1 MRFLP
6 LVAAVTLFSSMRIS
20 YATTLT
26 FDDLTSALSAVPNGY
41 NGLNFNNFDVNTL
54 ANERPSGYVNGTVSP
69 SSVIFNGFGNPASFS
84 ATSGTF
90 TLNSFYLTSAIND
103 GLTVVATGLL
113 GGVVEDTETFDVS
126 TFGPTL
132 ETLGWTGLSAVSF
145 VSSGGTPDPTAVASN
160 YQAGTQ
166 FVLDN
171 VTINATVPVTVTPEP
186 SSFALLGTG
195 ILGIAGMMRRR
206 FA

>member
-1 MRFLP
+1 MQFLP

-69 SSVIFNGFGNPASFS
+69 SSVIFNAFGTTASFS
-84 ATSGTF
+84 GTSDLF

-103 GLTVVATGLL
+103 GLTVVAKGFLR
-113 GGVVEDTETFDVS
+113 GVVEDTETFDVS
-126 TFGPTL
+126 TFAPTL
-132 ETLGWTGLSAVSF
+132 EILEWTEVDTVTF
-145 VSSGGTPDPTAVASN
+145 VSSGGTPDPTATASG
-160 YQAGTQ
+160 YGGTQ
-166 FVLDN
+166 FLLDN
-171 VTINATVPVTVTPEP
+171 VTINETVPVTVTPEP

-195 ILGIAGMMRRR
+195 ILAMAGMMKRR

>member
-1 MRFLP
+1 MRVLSFM
-6 LVAAVTLFSSMRIS
+6 AALTLFTSMQTS

-41 NGLNFNNFDVNTL
+41 NGLNFNNFEVNTL
-54 ANERPSGYVNGTVSP
+54 ANEQPSGYVNGTVSP

-84 ATSGTF
+84 ATSGT
-90 TLNSFYLTSAIND
+90 
-103 GLTVVATGLL
+103 GLTVVTTGLL
-113 GGVVEDTETFDVS
+113 GGVVEDTETFNVS

-132 ETLGWTGLSAVSF
+132 ETLGWTGIDTVSF
-145 VSSGGTPDPTAVASN
+145 VSSGGTPDPVAALH
-160 YQAGTQ
+160 YGGTQ

-171 VTINATVPVTVTPEP
+171 VTISATAPVTVTPEP

-195 ILGIAGMMRRR
+195 ILGVAGMMKRR

>member
-1 MRFLP
+1 MRVLSFM
-6 LVAAVTLFSSMRIS
+6 AALTLFTSMQTS

-41 NGLNFNNFDVNTL
+41 NGLNFNNFEVNTL
-54 ANERPSGYVNGTVSP
+54 ANEQPSGYVNGTVSP

-103 GLTVVATGLL
+103 GLTVVTTGLL
-113 GGVVEDTETFDVS
+113 GGVVEDTETFNVS

-132 ETLGWTGLSAVSF
+132 ETLGWTGIDTVSF
-145 VSSGGTPDPTAVASN
+145 VSSGGTPDPVAALH
-160 YQAGTQ
+160 YGGTQ

-171 VTINATVPVTVTPEP
+171 VTISATAPVTVTPEP

-195 ILGIAGMMRRR
+195 ILGVAGMMKRR